1 MMILSGG
8 KMIQELKDAI
18 DEADK
23 IGANK
28 KVKDILLRIASL
40 KEENQLFA
48 LELIK
53 IIVTKDI
60 NNQKEVK

>member
-1 MMILSGG
+1 MMILNGG

-18 DEADK
+18 DEADR
-23 IGANK
+23 IGNK

-40 KEENQLFA
+40 REENQLSA

-53 IIVTKDI
+53 MIIKA
-60 NNQKEVK
+60 KE